1 LQKIY
6 NAKIMSMEHKS
17 FLFNTSAFTKELS
30 EIILTAGETDN
41 EKLVI
46 SFINQNLNDLK
57 SPYSGEELTSEWIE
71 ELETE
76 DIQELAD
83 FAMTKYYNPDE
94 ELGLSYSWELLLESF
109 DELDLKFNNEYY
121 ILGKSLDS
129 ENFTLDPGRMG
140 LGFIDSQQI
149 SSIHKELISLKQNF
163 INIFETESLDK
174 EVIQAYEELI
184 EIYEEAKESNC
195 GLLMTF

>member
-1 LQKIY
+1 
-6 NAKIMSMEHKS
+6 MSMEHKS

-41 EKLVI
+41 EKLLI

-57 SPYSGEELTSEWIE
+57 SPYSGEELTAEWIE

-149 SSIHKELISLKQNF
+149 SSIHKELITLKQNF

>member
-1 LQKIY
+1 
-6 NAKIMSMEHKS
+6 MSIEHKS

-41 EKLVI
+41 EKLLI

-57 SPYSGEELTSEWIE
+57 SPYSGEELTSAWIE

>member
-1 LQKIY
+1 MQKIY

-41 EKLVI
+41 EKLLI

>member
-1 LQKIY
+1 
-6 NAKIMSMEHKS
+6 MSMEHKS

-41 EKLVI
+41 EKLLI

-57 SPYSGEELTSEWIE
+57 SPYSGEELTAEWIE

>member
-1 LQKIY
+1 
-6 NAKIMSMEHKS
+6 MSMEHKS

-41 EKLVI
+41 EKLLI

-57 SPYSGEELTSEWIE
+57 SPYSGEELTVEWIE

-140 LGFIDSQQI
+140 LGFIESQQI

>member
-1 LQKIY
+1 
-6 NAKIMSMEHKS
+6 MSMEHKS

-41 EKLVI
+41 EKLLI

-57 SPYSGEELTSEWIE
+57 SPYSGEELTAEWIE

-149 SSIHKELISLKQNF
+149 SSIHKELVTLKQNF

>member
-1 LQKIY
+1 
-6 NAKIMSMEHKS
+6 MSMEHKS

-41 EKLVI
+41 EKLLI
-46 SFINQNLNDLK
+46 TFINQNLNDLK
-57 SPYSGEELTSEWIE
+57 SPYSGEELTAEWVE

>member
-1 LQKIY
+1 
-6 NAKIMSMEHKS
+6 MSMEHKS

-41 EKLVI
+41 EKLLI

-57 SPYSGEELTSEWIE
+57 SPYSGEELTVEWIE

>member
-1 LQKIY
+1 
-6 NAKIMSMEHKS
+6 MEHKS

-41 EKLVI
+41 EKLLI

-57 SPYSGEELTSEWIE
+57 SPYSGEELTAEWIE

-163 INIFETESLDK
+163 TNIFETESLDK

>member
-1 LQKIY
+1 
-6 NAKIMSMEHKS
+6 MSMEHKS

-41 EKLVI
+41 EKLLI

-57 SPYSGEELTSEWIE
+57 SPYSGEELTVEWIE

-94 ELGLSYSWELLLESF
+94 ELGLSYSWELLLELF

>member
-1 LQKIY
+1 
-6 NAKIMSMEHKS
+6 MSMEHKS

-41 EKLVI
+41 EKLLI

-57 SPYSGEELTSEWIE
+57 SPYSGEELTVEWIE

-129 ENFTLDPGRMG
+129 EKFTLDPGRMG